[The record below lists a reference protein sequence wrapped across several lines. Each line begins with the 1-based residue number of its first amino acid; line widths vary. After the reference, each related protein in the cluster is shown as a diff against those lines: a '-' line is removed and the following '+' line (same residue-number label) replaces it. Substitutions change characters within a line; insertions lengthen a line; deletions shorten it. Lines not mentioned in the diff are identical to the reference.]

1 MYEAELLILNM
12 YQKPKIAEE
21 ILILLKEKEPSI
33 LNSSHICFLYP
44 LLEQENFIIVILL
57 TKKGYITELKI
68 TWCLES
74 TVHSCGKIILNEIT
88 RTGCW
93 VINGNGVVKRLISH
107 SVTHRKL
114 RNSLTIQ
121 KVSHFPIERLKEA
134 PPFTY
139 CGLHLFGP
147 FL

>member
-1 MYEAELLILNM
+1 M
-12 YQKPKIAEE
+12 YQKPKLAEE
-21 ILILLKEKEPSI
+21 ILILLKEKEPST
-33 LNSSHICFLYP
+33 LSSSHVCCLDP
-44 LLEQENFIIVILL
+44 LLEQKNIIIILL

-68 TWCLES
+68 TWCHES

-88 RTGCW
+88 RTGYW

>member
-1 MYEAELLILNM
+1 M

-21 ILILLKEKEPSI
+21 ILILLKEKEPNI

-44 LLEQENFIIVILL
+44 LLEQENIIIVILL

-68 TWCLES
+68 TWCHES

-93 VINGNGVVKRLISH
+93 VINGNGAVKRLISH